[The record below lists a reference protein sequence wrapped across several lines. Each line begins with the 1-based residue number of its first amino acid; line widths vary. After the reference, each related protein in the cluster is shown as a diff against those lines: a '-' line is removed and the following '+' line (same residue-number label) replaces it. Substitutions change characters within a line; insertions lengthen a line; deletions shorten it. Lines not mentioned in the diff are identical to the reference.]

1 MKRITDASLQILM
14 GVLLAVMAAQT
25 YTAGPNV
32 SSPVLIGMASVAVT
46 VAVRELR
53 GRRQE
58 ARASVQT
65 EGESPAEPGFSNGI
79 QLKGR

>member
-32 SSPVLIGMASVAVT
+32 SSPVLIGMASVAVA

-58 ARASVQT
+58 ARASVQR
-65 EGESPAEPGFSNGI
+65 EGEVPAEPGFSNGI